1 MNPLWGNIFRKKSE
15 EESLAY
21 LLGTIPLF
29 TDLNSRE
36 IRLLES
42 LVHIR
47 HYDAGETIFKEGD
60 PGSGLYI
67 VRSGRVLI
75 FHQSLSGQ
83 EEEVVVLGPGD
94 FFGETTLTAPAS
106 RTASARTLENAEL
119 VGLFRA
125 DLMEVIPKNLGL
137 ANKILMGLTRCISER
152 LHSASHEIRRLKTQI
167 ESSAKENES
176 TGLPE

>member
-1 MNPLWGNIFRKKSE
+1 VNPLWGNIFRKKSE

-29 TDLNSRE
+29 TDLNGRE

-67 VRSGRVLI
+67 IRSGRVRI
-75 FHQSLSGQ
+75 FHLSPSGQ
-83 EEEVVVLGPGD
+83 EEEVTILGPGD

-106 RTASARTLENAEL
+106 RTASARALENAEL

-125 DLMEVIPKNLGL
+125 DLMEVIPKHPGL

-152 LHSASHEIRRLKTQI
+152 LHSASYEIRRLKAQL
-167 ESSAKENES
+167 ESAATERESA
-176 TGLPE
+176 GLPE